1 MYFCTDC
8 LYWEIVILDSGEN
21 CCCQREVLPNSER
34 REPGNEKVKILAGG
48 DIMEVREDS
57 REKLQGDMLGD
68 IHRSSYFFR
77 CLGTL
82 AVGA

>member
-1 MYFCTDC
+1 
-8 LYWEIVILDSGEN
+8 
-21 CCCQREVLPNSER
+21 
-34 REPGNEKVKILAGG
+34 
-48 DIMEVREDS
+48 MEVREDS